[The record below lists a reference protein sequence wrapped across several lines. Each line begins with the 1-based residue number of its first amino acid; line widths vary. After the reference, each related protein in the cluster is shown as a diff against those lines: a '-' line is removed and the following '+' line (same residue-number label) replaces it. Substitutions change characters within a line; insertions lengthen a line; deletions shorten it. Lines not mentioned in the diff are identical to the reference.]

1 MFSSRRLFTVGIL
14 SAFAVASLLS
24 SVATADDRY
33 ERYFHGA
40 YRACS
45 DRFPPDTVSASLDYA
60 AARESCYADEVRR
73 ALAMLPP
80 DSPQLMVGAL
90 QAAPDYAHVTFDV
103 ALAAGVDPYFAV
115 TAATRTLPD
124 YDRTFASRAIARGA
138 DPSQV
143 TEATA
148 AGHRYERH

>member
-1 MFSSRRLFTVGIL
+1 MFSSR
-14 SAFAVASLLS
+14 LLS
-24 SVATADDRY
+24 VTTLLAVVCLLGSAAHADDRY
-33 ERYFHGA
+33 QRYFHGA

-60 AARESCYADEVRR
+60 VARENCYADEVRR

-80 DSPQLMVGAL
+80 DSPQLMIGAL
-90 QAAPDYAHVTFDV
+90 QAVPDYAHATFDA

-115 TAATRTLPD
+115 TAATRTLPE

-148 AGHRYERH
+148 AGHRYEKQ